1 MNNMTPTVKQ
11 LLIINIIFFLGSIVV
26 PNAEHLLALYYF
38 ENPNFK
44 IWQPVTHMFM
54 HGGLMHIAFNMFAL
68 VSFGSLLENIW
79 GGKKF
84 LFFLFFMRIRSCFST
99 LGDELLLFS

>member
-1 MNNMTPTVKQ
+1 MMNNMTPTVKQ

-38 ENPNFK
+38 ENPSFK

-84 LFFLFFMRIRSCFST
+84 LFFIFHA
-99 LGDELLLFS
+99 D